1 MDHVGENPLSCWN
14 VMKMKKQNHKDSNS
28 QTSVHYANVATSYN
42 ESFFTE
48 DGSDYQRWQLGHVLH
63 HLRLQPTDQVIDL
76 GCGTGVFTSALYTKG
91 GLTKNILAVEP
102 SQSMLNLAQTLP
114 GIAMHCSDAQSFV
127 QDRTIRYDKVLM
139 NGVIHHIPSADLPE
153 LYRGIY
159 RQLHQ
164 GGILLTLTR
173 PAIVHYPFFQ
183 AALERRVKQKRAH
196 TVDILAKYMEET
208 GFSVSYQTYYYPVQI
223 AKNKWLEMI
232 RNRFWS
238 TFSYFNDEEL
248 EAGITELATKYAQT
262 DILKFEEA
270 LIFIEAVKN

>member
-1 MDHVGENPLSCWN
+1 MDYVGENPLSCWN
-14 VMKMKKQNHKDSNS
+14 VIKMKKQNHKDSNS

-42 ESFFTE
+42 KTFFAE
-48 DGSDYQRWQLGHVLH
+48 DGSDYQRWKLGHVLH
-63 HLRLQPTDQVIDL
+63 HLRLQPTDQLIDL

-91 GLTKNILAVEP
+91 GLTKNILGVEP

-114 GIAMHCSDAQSFV
+114 GIAMRCSDAQSFV

-139 NGVIHHIPSADLPE
+139 KSMIHHIPSTDLPE

-164 GGILLTLTR
+164 GGILLTQTR
-173 PAIVHYPFFQ
+173 PVIVDYPFFQ
-183 AALERRVKQKRAH
+183 AALEEWIKQTH
-196 TVDILAKYMEET
+196 TVDILAKYQEEA
-208 GFSVSYQTYYYPVQI
+208 GFSVSYKTYYYPVQI
-223 AKNKWLEMI
+223 SKNQWLEMI

-238 TFSYFNDEEL
+238 NFSYLNDEEL
-248 EAGITELATKYAQT
+248 EAGITELVTEYAQT
-262 DILKFEEA
+262 DILKFEDA